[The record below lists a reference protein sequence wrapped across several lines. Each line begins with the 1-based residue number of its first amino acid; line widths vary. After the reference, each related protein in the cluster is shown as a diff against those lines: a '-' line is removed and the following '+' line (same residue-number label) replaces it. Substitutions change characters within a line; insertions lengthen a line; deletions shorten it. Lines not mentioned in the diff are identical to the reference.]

1 MQTEQFEIR
10 ECVNVNCKLR
20 FSAETRDERRYFCP
34 YCHNRTDVVEVFS
47 RHSVLREAGGI
58 SPKIVAV
65 LDNIRSTWNVGS
77 MFRSSDGCGID
88 HIFLCGIT
96 PLPSHPGTKK
106 TALGAENSVSWSHH
120 KNGLEL
126 VNSLKMQGFQI
137 WALEGGEHAESLF
150 SSRVRDCRAVP
161 IALVVGNELTG
172 VDPGIIRVSDR
183 SVYLPMLGVKNSLN
197 VAVAFGVALYVIR
210 FMDEEKGR
218 GG

>member
-1 MQTEQFEIR
+1 
-10 ECVNVNCKLR
+10 
-20 FSAETRDERRYFCP
+20 
-34 YCHNRTDVVEVFS
+34 
-47 RHSVLREAGGI
+47 
-58 SPKIVAV
+58 
-65 LDNIRSTWNVGS
+65 
-77 MFRSSDGCGID
+77 
-88 HIFLCGIT
+88 
-96 PLPSHPGTKK
+96 
-106 TALGAENSVSWSHH
+106 
-120 KNGLEL
+120 
-126 VNSLKMQGFQI
+126 
-137 WALEGGEHAESLF
+137 LF